1 MVRTLTCNPLGIHSI
16 RDLTKLVNERL
27 PVHLH
32 LFNPTGHSGRVILSS
47 IAMNNN
53 IGSVEV
59 AAATKHQDP
68 KSLLGFIRK
77 DDNSLEAA
85 ALGVSY
91 AVKK

>member
-1 MVRTLTCNPLGIHSI
+1 
-16 RDLTKLVNERL
+16 
-27 PVHLH
+27 
-32 LFNPTGHSGRVILSS
+32 
-47 IAMNNN
+47 MNNN

-91 AVKK
+91 AVKKWGRDFSIAVVEFDTDPD